1 MAQTNPAPPS
11 YLLDSDLQTDSPIPV
26 FKPFTQVLLE
36 NLPVLAVLLLVIFLC
51 FAFWFWRKRK
61 KPSENFVALAPRI
74 DPYQEAQDALSSL
87 QKEKPKL
94 EPKPFI
100 FRLSQILR
108 LYIER
113 EFRLTALE
121 QTSEEFIDAVGRH
134 SFLKLHALQPVQEF
148 ASRGDLIK
156 YSPEYNLS
164 KDLEELFN
172 LAQHIVEHT
181 HAELQKKKL
190 QEEANQSQTQ
200 AK

>member
-1 MAQTNPAPPS
+1 MAQEISGSPS
-11 YLLDSDLQTDSPIPV
+11 YLLDPNLQTDSPIPV
-26 FKPFTQVLLE
+26 FKTFTQVLGE
-36 NLPVLAVLLLVIFLC
+36 NLPVLAVLLLFTFLC
-51 FAFWFWRKRK
+51 LAYWFWSKRK
-61 KPSENFVALAPRI
+61 KTIENPIASAVRI

-87 QKEKPKL
+87 QKEKPKI
-94 EPKPFI
+94 EAKPFI
-100 FRLSQILR
+100 FMLSQILR

-121 QTSEEFIDAVGRH
+121 QTSEEFIEAVSRH

-148 ASRGDLIK
+148 ATLGDLIK

-164 KDLEELFN
+164 KELEELFY

-190 QEEANQSQTQ
+190 QEEARESLTQ
-200 AK
+200 PI

>member
-1 MAQTNPAPPS
+1 MLQTNSGPPS

-26 FKPFTQVLLE
+26 FKPFTQVLWE
-36 NLPVLAVLLLVIFLC
+36 NLPVLAGLLFVTFLC
-51 FAFWFWRKRK
+51 FAYWFWRKRK
-61 KPSENFVALAPRI
+61 KPIENSVALAPRI
-74 DPYQEAQDALSSL
+74 DPFQEAKDALSSL

-94 EPKPFI
+94 EPKPYI

-113 EFRLTALE
+113 EFHLTALE

-134 SFLKLHALQPVQEF
+134 SFLKLHALQAVQEF

-156 YSPEYNLS
+156 YSPECNLS

-172 LAQHIVEHT
+172 LAVHVVEHT

-190 QEEANQSQTQ
+190 QEEARQSQTQ